1 MTAGYIVATGIGSA
15 TLFFV
20 LLWLF
25 TVEINDESPWVS
37 AGLAAS
43 VFLLICVAVREVF
56 IRRTNLRAGARD
68 ERWESASGEHQSG
81 RLGSRTI
88 ARNSAALRSLHKL
101 SSDADGRTAPE
112 LHLDAFHGCE
122 DYLSSTEELIRGG
135 EITRETRA
143 VLRSGQERVR
153 TMQRHHMIMWAR
165 SATRQIV
172 NDAQQRVRLSDK
184 VETALRGL
192 EVIKIAQQ
200 HFPDERELKESAA
213 AIEEFIASAKVS
225 HWVELAE
232 RNVFRG
238 QLKRAIHRY
247 RDALFY
253 LSRENIREELRLET
267 SERIGREIEM
277 LRARL
282 RTGMP
287 GPIDESSRSEKGNES
302 GDDRETV
309 S

>member
-25 TVEINDESPWVS
+25 TVEVNDETPWVS

-43 VFLLICVAVREVF
+43 VFLLICVAIRELF
-56 IRRTNLRAGARD
+56 IRRANVRAGAHAD
-68 ERWESASGEHQSG
+68 RWETASGEHASN
-81 RLGSRTI
+81 RTGSRTI

-101 SSDADGRTAPE
+101 SSDADGKSTPE

-122 DYLSSTEELIRGG
+122 DYLASTEELLRGG

-153 TMQRHHMIMWAR
+153 AMHRHHMIMWAR

-184 VETALRGL
+184 IETALRGL
-192 EVIKIAQQ
+192 QVLKTALQ

-238 QLKRAIHRY
+238 QFRRAIHRY

-253 LSRENIREELRLET
+253 LSRENVREELRLET
-267 SERIGREIEM
+267 SERISREIEM

-282 RTGMP
+282 RTSQP
-287 GPIDESSRSEKGNES
+287 VPSDQSARSEKGNELV
-302 GDDRETV
+302 DDWKTV

>member
-1 MTAGYIVATGIGSA
+1 MATGIGSA

-25 TVEINDESPWVS
+25 TVEMNDESPWVS
-37 AGLAAS
+37 AGLAAC
-43 VFLLICVAVREVF
+43 VFLLICVALRELF
-56 IRRTNLRAGARD
+56 IRRTNQRAGARD
-68 ERWESASGEHQSG
+68 ERWESASGEHPSI
-81 RLGSRTI
+81 RTGSRTI

-122 DYLSSTEELIRGG
+122 DYLSSTEELLRGG
-135 EITRETRA
+135 EVTRETRA

-153 TMQRHHMIMWAR
+153 VIQRHHMLMWAR
-165 SATRQIV
+165 FSSRQIV

-184 VETALRGL
+184 IETALRGL
-192 EVIKIAQQ
+192 QVIKTAQQ

-213 AIEEFIASAKVS
+213 AVEEYIASARVT

-282 RTGMP
+282 RTSQAVPMDQTSP
-287 GPIDESSRSEKGNES
+287 SEKGNES
-302 GDDRETV
+302 VDDRETV